1 MFAALLGKNYA
12 RRQLLKKTTSAV
24 MKDYLQKPFPNKKDL
39 ISNIEIVSLDFET
52 TGLNLEKDSI
62 ISIGVVRISK
72 LGINLQSS
80 SHQLISSSENLPET
94 SVVIHQITDN
104 QLANGISIDVAL
116 PNLLKILSGKVLLAH
131 NAKIELGFINKMCHK
146 LYDTDFVIP
155 VIDTQFLAKR
165 SLERKNK
172 SYGKNDLRLFN
183 LRKSLNMPAYKAH
196 NALMDAIAT
205 AELFLAMVHKISPE
219 NNARLSDFLS

>member
-1 MFAALLGKNYA
+1 MFTALLGKNYA

-24 MKDYLQKPFPNKKDL
+24 MKDYLQAPFPNKKDL

-52 TGLNLEKDSI
+52 TGLNIERDSI
-62 ISIGVVRISK
+62 ISIGLVKISK

-80 SHQLISSSENLPET
+80 SHQLISTSENLPET
-94 SVVIHQITDN
+94 SVVIHHITDN
-104 QLANGISIDVAL
+104 QLVNGISIDAAL

-165 SLERKNK
+165 SLERQNK
-172 SYGKNDLRLFN
+172 SYKNKELRLFN
-183 LRKSLNMPAYKAH
+183 LRKSLNMPDYKAH

-205 AELFLAMVHKISPE
+205 AELFLAMIHKISPE

>member
-1 MFAALLGKNYA
+1 
-12 RRQLLKKTTSAV
+12 
-24 MKDYLQKPFPNKKDL
+24 MKEYLQKPFPNKKDL
-39 ISNIEIVSLDFET
+39 ISDIEIVSLDFET
-52 TGLNLEKDSI
+52 TGLNPEKDSI
-62 ISIGVVRISK
+62 VSIGLVKISK

-80 SHQLISSSENLPET
+80 SHQLISTSENMPEK

-104 QLANGISIDVAL
+104 QLVNGINIDAAL

-131 NAKIELGFINKMCHK
+131 NAKIELGFINKICQK
-146 LYDTDFVIP
+146 LYGTDFVIP

-165 SLERKNK
+165 SLERQNK
-172 SYGKNDLRLFN
+172 SYKNNELRLFN
-183 LRKSLNMPAYKAH
+183 LRQSFNMPAYKAH

-205 AELFLAMVHKISPE
+205 AELFLAMVQKMSPK

>member
-1 MFAALLGKNYA
+1 MFTALLGKNYA
-12 RRQLLKKTTSAV
+12 RRQLLKNTTSAV
-24 MKDYLQKPFPNKKDL
+24 MKEYLQKPFPNKKDL
-39 ISNIEIVSLDFET
+39 ISDIEIVSLDFET
-52 TGLNLEKDSI
+52 TGLNPEKDSI
-62 ISIGVVRISK
+62 VSIGLVKISK

-80 SHQLISSSENLPET
+80 SHQLISTSENMPEK

-104 QLANGISIDVAL
+104 QLVNGINIDAAL

-131 NAKIELGFINKMCHK
+131 NAKIELGFINKICQK
-146 LYDTDFVIP
+146 LYGTDFVIP

-165 SLERKNK
+165 SVERQNK
-172 SYGKNDLRLFN
+172 SYKNNELRLFN
-183 LRKSLNMPAYKAH
+183 LRQSFNMPAYKAH

-205 AELFLAMVHKISPE
+205 AELFLAMVQKMSPK